1 MTQYNNQCCG
11 IVRKGNETSRFNRI
25 KTPRCQKGVSYS
37 QLEVCVNPK
46 QDMCYQHCDCEGCS
60 NKYGATFNR
69 GKRFNQLNKK
79 LYDEEHRSKPE
90 IKAKAKV
97 QSKEYRNRPE
107 VKKKYKEWYNTPE
120 TKLKRKK
127 QRESRLE
134 KSVKKNT
141 VQQYVEHVGYETVI
155 KAEKDIEKLRSICL
169 TLNRTFP
176 YLMQAI
182 VKESKETFIVYQK
195 EKEIE
200 THENQI
206 KQLRREINEI
216 RSE

>member
-1 MTQYNNQCCG
+1 
-11 IVRKGNETSRFNRI
+11 
-25 KTPRCQKGVSYS
+25 
-37 QLEVCVNPK
+37 
-46 QDMCYQHCDCEGCS
+46 MCYQHCDCEGCS

-134 KSVKKNT
+134 KSVKKIT

-176 YLMQAI
+176 YLSQF
-182 VKESKETFIVYQK
+182 VQ
-195 EKEIE
+195 
-200 THENQI
+200 QI
-206 KQLRREINEI
+206 LI
-216 RSE
+216 